1 MALLNWLRPF
11 LDFRV
16 LILFFLG
23 LAAALPLGL
32 IYSTPSLWLAEA
44 GVAKEFITPLSWAL
58 LAYSFKFTWAPF
70 IDGFSLPWLGRW
82 LGRRRGWLLFFQALI
97 FLLLLAMG
105 QFDPA
110 LGLAGP
116 FSCAALLAL
125 CSASQD
131 IVIDGYRIDL
141 TRDNDALATATIGA
155 YLGGYRLGYILSTA
169 GSLFLAS
176 YLGSKDNYHFPAWRD
191 TYRLMALVSLLG
203 LFSTLLAPRLTAAS
217 TAAAVP
223 GLGSWLNPVKEFLQ
237 RYGRRAWL
245 LLALVVLYRL
255 AGILLGSVSNLF
267 YRDLG
272 FSKEQI
278 AAAAKTFG
286 MAMTLLGGFI
296 GAPLVQRFGLG
307 RLLFHGALWSAAT
320 NLLFIALNQLGPQLY
335 GFYALIALDNLVG
348 GLANAVFLSFLSSL
362 TSIKFTA
369 VQYAL
374 FSSLMTLLPKI
385 LAGYGGALVEHMGYN
400 QFFFI
405 SFLIGLPILLLIKK
419 AEQKL

>member
-16 LILFFLG
+16 LVLFFLG
-23 LAAALPLGL
+23 FAAALPLGL

-44 GVAKEFITPLSWAL
+44 GVGKELITPLSWAL
-58 LAYSFKFTWAPF
+58 LAYSFKFSWAPL
-70 IDGFSLPWLGRW
+70 IDGFSPPLLGNW

-97 FLLLLAMG
+97 FLLLLLMG

-110 LGLAGP
+110 LGLAG
-116 FSCAALLAL
+116 FFTCAALLAF

-141 TRDNDALATATIGA
+141 TRNNDALATATIGA
-155 YLGGYRLGYILSTA
+155 YLGGYRLGYIISTA

-176 YLGSKDNYHFPAWRD
+176 HWGSRENYHFPAWRD
-191 TYRLMALVSLLG
+191 TYHLMALAGLVG
-203 LFSTLLAPRLTAAS
+203 LFSTLLAPRLREEKKPAA
-217 TAAAVP
+217 P
-223 GLGSWLNPVKEFLQ
+223 GLGNWLNPVREFIQ

-245 LLALVVLYRL
+245 LLALVGFYRL
-255 AGILLGSVSNLF
+255 ADILLGSISNLF

-278 AAAAKTFG
+278 AGAAKTFG

-320 NLLFIALNQLGPQLY
+320 NLLFIGLNQLGPQLY

-374 FSSLMTLLPKI
+374 FSSLMTLFPKI
-385 LAGYGGALVEHMGYN
+385 LAGYGGALVKYMGYN
-400 QFFFI
+400 QFFFM